1 MKKFIAFL
9 LSSVLAFTIAMPSF
23 AASPASSDT
32 TRYTTDTSG
41 NVYTIQ
47 ETLLPNSDRKVTVT
61 GPNGVSERIHRENMI
76 YFTWTPYSGESQ
88 TWSVDTSA
96 QPDTVTNN
104 NGIEP
109 YASSSIEGLEWG
121 FSCKYDDSDESTFG
135 IYWLLYSED
144 GGHVA
149 YDSNN
154 STYRGYAETFWQNI
168 ISMNACIRDAK
179 IAMAEYSAKEIAMVV
194 SALAGADAAYEVIT
208 NALDAVT
215 SDYASAHYWQSSR
228 EYANLAYFYFN
239 RFQSATGSINRSV

>member
-9 LSSVLAFTIAMPSF
+9 LSSVLAVTIAMPSF
-23 AASPASSDT
+23 AASPASFDT

-41 NVYTIQ
+41 NVYTIK

-76 YFTWTPYSGESQ
+76 YFTWTPYSGESK

-121 FSCKYDDSDESTFG
+121 FSCTYDDSNESSFG
-135 IYWLLYSED
+135 LYWLLYSEY
-144 GGHVA
+144 GGYVA

-179 IAMAEYSAKEIAMVV
+179 IAMAECTAADIATVV

-208 NALDAVT
+208 NALDTVT
-215 SDYASAHYWQSSR
+215 SNYASAQHWQTAR
-228 EYANLAYFYFN
+228 EYANLANYYYN
-239 RFQSATGSINRSV
+239 RFQRETGSTNMSV